1 MCGKNMQVKKY
12 VFEGN
17 YSNGLRKV
25 HHITKLPC
33 NMKVFLLNIDLKLK
47 LFDLDQCLP
56 SE

>member
-1 MCGKNMQVKKY
+1 MQVKKY

-33 NMKVFLLNIDLKLK
+33 NMKVFLLNIDLELK